1 MSDKLRQD
9 FDLYYKEL
17 ENFTG
22 HYKNGS
28 QQIETDKMLSKVGK
42 SEKIS
47 ELKQEHLKSV
57 NDLAE
62 RFQAEFGGRVSNI
75 KDSLSGKKK
84 DVALDAI
91 KKKFLKGGNL
101 SSDETNRLLLHG
113 MGETKTIMEKSNFQ
127 QMLSGADI
135 EQIRKTTQSLAD
147 NKDIEQLTWLKELTD
162 LRGQELLSSTI
173 QAQVDGIR
181 DEGLSE
187 EQKSLKIVSE
197 KIEKGKKLFEYS
209 LERSKTGIFVDARSD
224 DEVQ

>member
-1 MSDKLRQD
+1 MSDKLKQD
-9 FDLYYKEL
+9 FDLYYAEL

-22 HYKNGS
+22 HFKTGS
-28 QQIETDKMLSKVGK
+28 QKIETDKMLSKVGK

-127 QMLSGADI
+127 QMLSGADT
-135 EQIRKTTQSLAD
+135 EQVRKTAQTLNDSQ
-147 NKDIEQLTWLKELTD
+147 DIEKLTWL
-162 LRGQELLSSTI
+162 QELAELKGEQVLANTI
-173 QAQVDGIR
+173 FSQAEGIR
-181 DEGLSE
+181 TSNLNDQQRNLKAISE
-187 EQKSLKIVSE
+187 RIQKE
-197 KIEKGKKLFEYS
+197 TKLFQYS
-209 LERSKTGIFVDARSD
+209 LERSKRGDFIDARQ
-224 DEVQ
+224 DEV

>member
-1 MSDKLRQD
+1 MSDKLTQD
-9 FDLYYKEL
+9 FDLYYAEL

-22 HYKNGS
+22 HFKTGS
-28 QQIETDKMLSKVGK
+28 QKIETDKMLSKIGK

-47 ELKQEHLKSV
+47 ELKQEHLKNV

-84 DVALDAI
+84 DVALDAV

-101 SSDETNRLLLHG
+101 SSDETNRLLLYG

-135 EQIRKTTQSLAD
+135 EQIRETTQSLAD

-224 DEVQ
+224 DGVQ

>member
-47 ELKQEHLKSV
+47 ELKQEHLKNV

-62 RFQAEFGGRVSNI
+62 RFNSDFDERVRNLN
-75 KDSLSGKKK
+75 DRVEGKKH
-84 DVALDAI
+84 DSILDSI

-101 SSDETNRLLLHG
+101 SSDETNRLLLYG

-162 LRGQELLSSTI
+162 LGGQELLSSTI

-187 EQKSLKIVSE
+187 EKKSLKIVSE
-197 KIEKGKKLFEYS
+197 KIEKGIKLFEYS
-209 LERSKTGIFVDARSD
+209 LERSKTGVFVDARQD
-224 DEVQ
+224 AEV